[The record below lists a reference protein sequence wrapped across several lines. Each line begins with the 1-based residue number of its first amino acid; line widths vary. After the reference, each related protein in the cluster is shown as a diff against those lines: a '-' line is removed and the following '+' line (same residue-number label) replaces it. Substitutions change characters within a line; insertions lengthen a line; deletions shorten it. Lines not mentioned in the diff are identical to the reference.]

1 MKFTLFLLSAA
12 AIVNAASGASAVDL
26 GTADEYVILAKTG
39 ISTVPSSTI
48 IGDIAVSPI
57 AATAITGFSLT
68 LDSTTTFSTSTQ
80 VTGLVKAAD
89 YTSPTSSDLTTAV
102 SDMET
107 AYENAKARYHDY
119 HHVVGEI
126 GGETL
131 RPGVHTFDGDVTI
144 IDGDVTFQG
153 TNTPNTDI
161 FIIQTTGSVKQAA
174 GKQVTLAGGALPQN
188 IFWQVAGE
196 VIVEAGAHMEGVLL
210 VKTAVTFKTTSSLNG
225 RILTQTA
232 AVLQIAA
239 ITQP

>member
-1 MKFTLFLLSAA
+1 
-12 AIVNAASGASAVDL
+12 
-26 GTADEYVILAKTG
+26 
-39 ISTVPSSTI
+39 
-48 IGDIAVSPI
+48 
-57 AATAITGFSLT
+57 
-68 LDSTTTFSTSTQ
+68 
-80 VTGLVKAAD
+80 
-89 YTSPTSSDLTTAV
+89 
-102 SDMET
+102 MET

-174 GKQVTLAGGALPQN
+174 STSVILQGALAEN